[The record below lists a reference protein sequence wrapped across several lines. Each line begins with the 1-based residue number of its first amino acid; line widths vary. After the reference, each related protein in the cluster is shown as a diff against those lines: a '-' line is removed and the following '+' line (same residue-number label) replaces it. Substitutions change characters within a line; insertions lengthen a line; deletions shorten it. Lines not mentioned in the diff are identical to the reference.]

1 MVKRGSLKIG
11 ENFVGPTVM
20 HPGHAAKPF
29 PRLIHR
35 RHGMG
40 LADVA

>member
-1 MVKRGSLKIG
+1 MELLFTAPDAYILILTGAGLLI
-11 ENFVGPTVM
+11 
-20 HPGHAAKPF
+20 ALA
-29 PRLIHR
+29 RLIHR